1 MDKLTR
7 INLFYDFYGAMLT
20 ERQRRFIDLY
30 YCHDLSL
37 GEISEQFGV
46 SRQSVHDTL
55 KRSEESLY
63 KFEEKLGLVEK
74 FLEQRDQLDRA
85 LSYLKSGQDDDIEK
99 AKQILTDLIQA
110 EES

>member
-7 INLFYDFYGAMLT
+7 INLLYDFYGAMLT
-20 ERQRRFIDLY
+20 ERQRKFIELY

-55 KRSEESLY
+55 KRSEEALR

-74 FLEQRDQLDRA
+74 FIQQRDHLDRA
-85 LSYLKSGQDDDIEK
+85 LWHLKNGGYKDIQI
-99 AKQILTDLIQA
+99 AKQILSDLIEA

>member
-7 INLFYDFYGAMLT
+7 INLLFDFYGAMLT
-20 ERQRRFIDLY
+20 ERQRKFIDLY

-55 KRSEESLY
+55 KRSEDSLRG
-63 KFEEKLGLVEK
+63 FEEKLGLLEK
-74 FLEQRDQLDRA
+74 FLDQRDRLDRA
-85 LSYLKSGQDDDIEK
+85 LRHLNNGSYIDIQE
-99 AKQILTDLIQA
+99 ARRILTDLIQA